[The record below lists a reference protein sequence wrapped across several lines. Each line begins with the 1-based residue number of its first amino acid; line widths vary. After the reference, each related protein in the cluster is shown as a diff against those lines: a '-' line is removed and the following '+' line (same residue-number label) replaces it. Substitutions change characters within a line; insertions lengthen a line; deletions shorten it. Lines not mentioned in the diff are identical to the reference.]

1 MLSISIVIDYETSSD
16 KLKHVH
22 TRERP
27 RSRPQSPYQ
36 IPPHRQ
42 EYMVKTTSIN
52 VPLIDQQGHRN
63 AHCETPLVSHHVET
77 ENRFVILARELSKD
91 HSHVITEPITV
102 PPENIDEVAN
112 IIVGENTGEVANISV
127 LA

>member
-27 RSRPQSPYQ
+27 RSRPRKRGSDHPKSPYQ

-63 AHCETPLVSHHVET
+63 AHCETPLVSHHVEI
-77 ENRFVILARELSKD
+77 ENRFVILAGELSKD

-102 PPENIDEVAN
+102 PPENI
-112 IIVGENTGEVANISV
+112 GEVC
-127 LA
+127 